1 MGSLRRTI
9 GGMSGAFP
17 IADNAAYQAIA
28 GVIESRRTNLRIDPD
43 RTIDPALIT
52 ELCRLATWAPNHRL
66 TEPWRFAVLTG
77 DARGELGL
85 RTAEYQAERGD
96 TNPARINKTRGKY
109 LRAPISLVVG
119 CVFDENPEVHR
130 EDRDAVA
137 AAVQNILLG
146 ATAMGLASYWGSGL
160 VTESPRVKSL
170 CGLAIKDEVL
180 AVLYLGWPTSEIASP
195 GRSAPQMR
203 WIDTA

>member
-1 MGSLRRTI
+1 MTEAL
-9 GGMSGAFP
+9 P
-17 IADNAAYQAIA
+17 IADNNAYAALA
-28 GVIESRRTNLRIDPD
+28 GVIQSRRTNLRIDPE
-43 RTIDPALIT
+43 RAVDPALIT
-52 ELCRLATWAPNHRL
+52 ELCTLATWAPNHRL

-77 DARGELGL
+77 EARAELGQ
-85 RTAEYQAERGD
+85 RAADYQAERGD

-109 LRAPISLVVG
+109 LRAPLSLVVG

-146 ATAMGLASYWGSGL
+146 ATAMGMASYWGSGL
-160 VTESPRVKSL
+160 VTESPAVKSL
-170 CGLAIKDEVL
+170 CGLAVEDEIL

-195 GRSAPQMR
+195 GRSAPQIR
-203 WIDTA
+203 WIDTD